1 MKVILLQDVK
11 GTGKK
16 GDVVDVADGY
26 AKNFL
31 LKRGLATVADAAS
44 LNELKGQKEAEQH
57 KIDMQRKEATD
68 IANALEGKTITAY
81 AKAGEGGKLF
91 GSVTSKEIGSLIKE
105 QLKVE
110 VDRKKLTLSSD
121 IKAFGTYEVQAR
133 LFAGITA
140 KLYVNVTEQD

>member
-1 MKVILLQDVK
+1 MKVILLKDVK
-11 GTGKK
+11 GSGKK

-31 LKRGLATVADAAS
+31 LKRGLAAVADTAN
-44 LNELKGQKEAEQH
+44 LNELKGQKQAEQH
-57 KIDMQRKEATD
+57 RIDMQRKEATD
-68 IANALEGKTITAY
+68 IANVLKGKTITAY

-91 GSVTSKEIGSLIKE
+91 GSVTSKDIASLIEE
-105 QLKVE
+105 QLKVK

-140 KLYVNVTEQD
+140 KLYVNVTEQK